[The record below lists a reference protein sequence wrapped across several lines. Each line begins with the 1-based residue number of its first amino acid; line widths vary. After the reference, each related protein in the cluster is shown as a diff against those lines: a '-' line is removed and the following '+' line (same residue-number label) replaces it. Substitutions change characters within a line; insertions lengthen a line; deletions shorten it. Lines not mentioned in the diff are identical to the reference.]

1 MSRRLLS
8 LAGCLLALLVLAST
22 ASAAAKKPDLTVM
35 SRNLYLGADIIKL
48 VGAPDLAGEEQ
59 QVNALYETVQATNYP
74 ERVKRLA
81 QEIADNKPDLIGLQ
95 EVSRYYRTP
104 EGAATDAP
112 ATVVLY
118 DWMALLQAQLKQLKQ
133 PYKVVQEQTELD
145 ITTPSAAGYGLRLKL
160 GNAVMVRT
168 GKGAKVGKVKGLS
181 GEFTD
186 QLHVSIPSGPV
197 DLHRGYAGLDGVVA
211 GKKFRFLAPH
221 AEAYSAAAA
230 NGQFKQLLAGPAKS
244 KKLPTIIAGDFNSD
258 PADPGDDNAYNT
270 VIGAGYVDT
279 GKRAA
284 TCCQNETVNNPVS
297 ELKTWIDHI
306 VVRPR
311 AKVLRT
317 HVFGNQVSD
326 MISGLWPS
334 DHAGVVATIRL
345 R

>member
-1 MSRRLLS
+1 L
-8 LAGCLLALLVLAST
+8 
-22 ASAAAKKPDLTVM
+22 
-35 SRNLYLGADIIKL
+35 
-48 VGAPDLAGEEQ
+48 
-59 QVNALYETVQATNYP
+59 
-74 ERVKRLA
+74 
-81 QEIADNKPDLIGLQ
+81 
-95 EVSRYYRTP
+95 
-104 EGAATDAP
+104 
-112 ATVVLY
+112 
-118 DWMALLQAQLKQLKQ
+118 
-133 PYKVVQEQTELD
+133 
-145 ITTPSAAGYGLRLKL
+145 
-160 GNAVMVRT
+160 VRT
-168 GKGAKVGKVKGLS
+168 GKGAKVAKIKGLS

-186 QLHVSIPSGPV
+186 QLKVSIPSGPV

-211 GKKFRFLAPH
+211 GQRFRFLAPH

-317 HVFGNQVSD
+317 HVFGNTVSD
-326 MISGLWPS
+326 MIGGLWPS